1 MHFTTINGQFIIFI
15 VAISF
20 LLESWESIMSEERKD
35 TILLANRREFLA
47 REFANLTPEFVE
59 YGKKF
64 LPKKK
69 HFMIIGDV
77 LVYLSNEKLVVN
89 EVYICDNPKMQ
100 ITITELLPEK
110 YVFDPFGTDKLQLE
124 CLKAKFK

>member
-1 MHFTTINGQFIIFI
+1 MLFTTLILTFIIFI
-15 VAISF
+15 VVVLY
-20 LLESWESIMSEERKD
+20 LLESWETIMPEEKKD
-35 TILLANRREFLA
+35 TVLLANRREFLA

-77 LVYLSNEKLVVN
+77 LVYLSSEKLTVN

-100 ITITELLPEK
+100 ITITKLLPEK

-124 CLKAKFK
+124 CHKAKFK